1 MSDKNTAKEDGE
13 IELLSFGVA
22 GQEYS
27 VEITSVR
34 EIRGWTQATPL
45 PHSPPY
51 VRGVINLRGTV
62 LPIVDLAG
70 RLGESTGPRSDRDV
84 VIVVYHNGHTVGL
97 LVDAVSDILSIS
109 QTEMQP
115 PPEVATDSLQGF
127 IKSLIVVNG
136 QMVRILDLGVVLP
149 EEAVEAA

>member
-1 MSDKNTAKEDGE
+1 
-13 IELLSFGVA
+13 
-22 GQEYS
+22 
-27 VEITSVR
+27 
-34 EIRGWTQATPL
+34 
-45 PHSPPY
+45 